1 MKTID
6 ALDKVC
12 PAPIIMSKKA
22 LKDVDEIE
30 ILVND
35 DMAPENLR
43 KLAAQQNYEY
53 GVEENGENEWKVR
66 LKKTAKSGQPE
77 AAKTGFNEQGDSYIV
92 VINTDVMGHGDE
104 TLGRNLL
111 HSFVY
116 SLTEQDVLPDK
127 IICYNGGVK
136 LVVEGSDFLTDL
148 KPLAEAGVDIYACG
162 ACLDFFGLKD
172 KVAVGSISN
181 MYEIVDMM
189 RKQNRIVRPD

>member
-53 GVEENGENEWKVR
+53 GVEENGENEWKVH

-77 AAKTGFNEQGDSYIV
+77 AAKAGFNEQGDSYIV

-127 IICYNGGVK
+127 ILCYNGGVK